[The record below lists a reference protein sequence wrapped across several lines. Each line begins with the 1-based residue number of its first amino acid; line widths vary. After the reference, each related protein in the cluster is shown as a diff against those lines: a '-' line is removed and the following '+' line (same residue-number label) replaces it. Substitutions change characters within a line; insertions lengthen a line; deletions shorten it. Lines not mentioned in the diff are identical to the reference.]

1 VPRCYL
7 FNYASFILQISKAEA
22 QVRRPATVGEPLG
35 LSQAEAAN
43 NEGIA
48 CKTLSMLLNEHQGI
62 NKGFFNYYLKK

>member
-1 VPRCYL
+1 M
-7 FNYASFILQISKAEA
+7 
-22 QVRRPATVGEPLG
+22 GEPLG